1 MQSRSKRLIHLYFTP
16 IQEVIPIPDIRERND
31 RPKDKPPKYQVTST
45 VQRQMVQKFVKELSD
60 SAKQPD
66 RSDSAEHTATEQVEA
81 TAREI
86 VHEAVQL
93 PRSFSRQA
101 RYTESTERVQP
112 EQPAQPRQT
121 SAPPRQRTEDV
132 RTRPDTTPRST
143 PTPAPQEQGRRAYV
157 QQASK
162 ATATSPIASPEQPQ
176 NYYAA
181 PEVLPQEDLPR
192 QTLQSP
198 RQRTEDLRTRSEV
211 RAPQRT
217 PAPTPQEQGRRAYI
231 QQAAKAAQPT
241 LAPEQLQN
249 YHAVPEVPPQEDLPR
264 QNPQSP
270 RQRTEDLRTRVETRT
285 PQSTPAPTPQEQGRR
300 AYVQQAAKAAT
311 APPSIP
317 EVIQESQVSDVPIP
331 ENAPRRTPETPRLR
345 ADDIRLRSEPE
356 APQHMPTPAPQEQ
369 GRRAY
374 VQKTAKETTKLPGQK
389 SILERPAVSEEPP
402 TEKAPRVR
410 TEDVRTRPEQQK
422 PQSTAAPTAQ
432 EQGRRSYM
440 RQAKKSRAEKVSA
453 WDDFHTEKSEI
464 RIAEDIPE
472 REPPS
477 IREKPTIT
485 ELRGE
490 LLPEPMPENTPNV
503 RHIKQTGTWAPR
515 AAEPSTMRGIE
526 LPIRERTVNVPTH
539 DLPSTPQARQAFAKK
554 QAQLSQNPSI
564 ESIHPPEPAAPI
576 SPQPPVSDVPA
587 TTPKRQPVTA
597 GSSKSAPPV
606 QPQAPAHAPPVEQL
620 PAIREKPKP
629 NAAPREK
636 SRRGVSIR
644 TKDTEQISTP
654 KAQSKTSV
662 SKIDTKR
669 ARKAA
674 TQDAQR
680 KMLKKSN
687 FRAARAAVAAAK
699 KLGEAAAKATKE
711 LIDALIALGGG
722 TALFVVFSIVIVAGA
737 FLASPLGI
745 LFADEQQADDTV
757 PLATAIA
764 EIQGEY
770 HAELEELQNG
780 DYVSIQIVGQ
790 APDWREVV
798 AVFASKTAGAED
810 GIDVFTLDEERV
822 ELLRQVFWDM
832 CEITTATQTVDVPD
846 SDPDDDVDDSHTET
860 ALTITITAKTAEQM
874 RMEYSFSK
882 YQNDAL
888 DILLENLGS
897 LNVPM
902 GSLNIS
908 QEDAIELLENLPDD
922 LDPERKAVVET
933 AVQLVGRVSYFWG
946 GKSLTLGWD
955 DRWGVPTEVTAAG
968 SGSTGT
974 VRPFGLDCSGFVDW
988 TFYNATNGSYYP
1000 GRGGGAATQHSYCTN
1015 ISWSDAQPG
1024 NLVFYPD
1031 DSHVGI
1037 VGGKDADGNLLI
1049 VHCSG
1054 GANGVVI
1061 TGSAGFTTVARPD
1074 CFSD

>member
-1 MQSRSKRLIHLYFTP
+1 
-16 IQEVIPIPDIRERND
+16 
-31 RPKDKPPKYQVTST
+31 
-45 VQRQMVQKFVKELSD
+45 MVQKFVKELSD
-60 SAKQPD
+60 SAKYPD
-66 RSDSAEHTATEQVEA
+66 RSDSAEHTATEQVET

-86 VHEAVQL
+86 AHEAVQL

-101 RYTESTERVQP
+101 THAETPEHLQP
-112 EQPAQPRQT
+112 EQPTYPRQT
-121 SAPPRQRTEDV
+121 LDTPRQRTETV
-132 RTRPDTTPRST
+132 RTRPDTLLRST
-143 PTPAPQEQGRRAYV
+143 PT
-157 QQASK
+157 
-162 ATATSPIASPEQPQ
+162 
-176 NYYAA
+176 
-181 PEVLPQEDLPR
+181 
-192 QTLQSP
+192 
-198 RQRTEDLRTRSEV
+198 
-211 RAPQRT
+211 
-217 PAPTPQEQGRRAYI
+217 PTPQEQGRRAYI
-231 QQAAKAAQPT
+231 QQAAKATTTPPIT
-241 LAPEQLQN
+241 PES
-249 YHAVPEVPPQEDLPR
+249 PQERPTPATPTPENVPR
-264 QNPQSP
+264 QNLQSP
-270 RQRTEDLRTRVETRT
+270 RQRADDFRTRVETRT

-300 AYVQQAAKAAT
+300 AYVQQTAKAAA
-311 APPSIP
+311 APRTVPPEQPQNYHTTP
-317 EVIQESQVSDVPIP
+317 EVSPQEDL
-331 ENAPRRTPETPRLR
+331 PRQNPQSPRLR
-345 ADDIRLRSEPE
+345 TDDFRTRAETR
-356 APQHMPTPAPQEQ
+356 APQSAPAFTPQEH

-374 VQKTAKETTKLPGQK
+374 VQQAAKATPPITPESPQERPTSAVPTLENAPRQASKTPQLRADDVRLRPEPDVSPRKPTPASQELGRRVFTQKAAKETAKTPVQK
-389 SILERPAVSEEPP
+389 TLSEQPVKSEESP
-402 TEKAPRVR
+402 TENIPRLR
-410 TEDVRTRPEQQK
+410 TENVRTRPDAQK
-422 PQSTAAPTAQ
+422 PQSTSAPTAQ
-432 EQGRRSYM
+432 EQGRRAYV
-440 RQAKKSRAEKVSA
+440 RQAKKSRAEKTSA
-453 WDDFHTEKSEI
+453 QDIHTEPPEI
-464 RIAEDIPE
+464 RLVEDLPE
-472 REPPS
+472 HEPLR
-477 IREKPTIT
+477 IREKPTLT
-485 ELRGE
+485 ELCGE
-490 LLPEPMPENTPNV
+490 LPPEATPEKAPNI
-503 RHIKQTGTWAPR
+503 RHIKQTGTWTPR
-515 AAEPSTMRGIE
+515 AAEPSNRGVE
-526 LPIRERTVNVPTH
+526 LPIRERIAGTPTH
-539 DLPSTPQARQAFAKK
+539 DLPSIPQEQTRKIFAEK
-554 QAQLSQNPSI
+554 QAQLAQNPSI
-564 ESIHPPEPAAPI
+564 ESIYPSEPAGPI
-576 SPQPPVSDVPA
+576 PPQPPVSDAPA
-587 TTPKRQPVTA
+587 TTPKRQPLTA
-597 GSSKSAPPV
+597 GSKPAPPV
-606 QPQAPAHAPPVEQL
+606 QSAAPAQAPPVEQ
-620 PAIREKPKP
+620 PPTIREKPKP
-629 NAAPREK
+629 SVAPREK

-644 TKDTEQISTP
+644 TRDAEQISTP
-654 KAQSKTSV
+654 KVPPKTSV
-662 SKIDTKR
+662 SKIATKR
-669 ARKAA
+669 ARKVA

-680 KMLKKSN
+680 KMLQKSN
-687 FRAARAAVAAAK
+687 KRAANATVAAAK
-699 KLGEAAAKATKE
+699 KLGEAAAKAVKE

-722 TALFVVFSIVIVAGA
+722 TALFIVFSIVIVAGA

-770 HAELEELQNG
+770 NAELEELQNG

-798 AVFASKTAGAED
+798 AVFASKVAGAED
-810 GIDVFTLDEERV
+810 GMDVFTLDEERV

-832 CEITTATQTVDVPD
+832 CEITTEMQDVDVPD
-846 SDPDDDVDDSHTET
+846 SDPDDEIDDSHTET

-874 RMEYSFSK
+874 RLEYSFTK

-908 QEDAIELLENLPDD
+908 QEDAIELLENLLDD

-974 VRPFGLDCSGFVDW
+974 IRPFGLDCSGFVDW
-988 TFYNATNGSYYP
+988 TFYNATDGSYYP

-1024 NLVFYPD
+1024 DLVFYSD

>member
-1 MQSRSKRLIHLYFTP
+1 MRRKS
-16 IQEVIPIPDIRERND
+16 EVIPIPDIRERND
-31 RPKDKPPKYQVTST
+31 RPKDKQPKHQVAST
-45 VQRQMVQKFVKELSD
+45 VQRQMVQKFVKELND

-66 RSDSAEHTATEQVEA
+66 RSDSAEHTATEQVET
-81 TAREI
+81 TAREL

-93 PRSFSRQA
+93 PRSFSYQTPRA
-101 RYTESTERVQP
+101 ETTEQLQP
-112 EQPAQPRQT
+112 EQPAPPRQT
-121 SAPPRQRTEDV
+121 STPPRQHAEEARS
-132 RTRPDTTPRST
+132 RPDATPPRTTS
-143 PTPAPQEQGRRAYV
+143 
-157 QQASK
+157 
-162 ATATSPIASPEQPQ
+162 
-176 NYYAA
+176 
-181 PEVLPQEDLPR
+181 
-192 QTLQSP
+192 
-198 RQRTEDLRTRSEV
+198 
-211 RAPQRT
+211 
-217 PAPTPQEQGRRAYI
+217 APTPQEQGRRAYI
-231 QQAAKAAQPT
+231 QQAAKAAATPPITPESPQEGP
-241 LAPEQLQN
+241 AP
-249 YHAVPEVPPQEDLPR
+249 AVPTSENVPR
-264 QNPQSP
+264 QNLQSP
-270 RQRTEDLRTRVETRT
+270 RQRTDDFRTRAETRA
-285 PQSTPAPTPQEQGRR
+285 PQDIPAPTPQEQGRR
-300 AYVQQAAKAAT
+300 AYIQQTIKTAT
-311 APPSIP
+311 TPPVTP
-317 EVIQESQVSDVPIP
+317 ELPQEYPTTP
-331 ENAPRRTPETPRLR
+331 TTPTLENAPRQISEMPRFH
-345 ADDIRLRSEPE
+345 ADDIRLRSGPE
-356 APQHMPTPAPQEQ
+356 SPQHMPTPAPQEQ
-369 GRRAY
+369 GRRTYIQQAAKATVTPPITPEVPREYPTAPAVPTLENAPQQVSETPRFRADDIRLRPESKTPRHMPPPAPQEQGRRAY
-374 VQKTAKETTKLPGQK
+374 VQKAAKDTTKTTVWESLP
-389 SILERPAVSEEPP
+389 ERPLISDVLP
-402 TEKAPRVR
+402 TEKSPRLR
-410 TEDVRTRPEQQK
+410 TENVRIRPDAQK
-422 PQSTAAPTAQ
+422 PQSTSVPAPQ
-432 EQGRRSYM
+432 EQGRRAYV
-440 RQAKKSRAEKVSA
+440 RRAKKSRAEKTSA
-453 WDDFHTEKSEI
+453 RDHLHTEQPEI
-464 RIAEDIPE
+464 RLADDMPQSVS
-472 REPPS
+472 PP
-477 IREKPTIT
+477 IRERPTIT

-490 LLPEPMPENTPNV
+490 LLPEPTPENASNV
-503 RHIKQTGTWAPR
+503 QHIKQAGTWTLR
-515 AAEPSTMRGIE
+515 GTEPYSSGIE
-526 LPIRERTVNVPTH
+526 QPIRERPAVIPAH
-539 DLPSTPQARQAFAKK
+539 DLPPMPQKQAQQAFIER

-564 ESIHPPEPAAPI
+564 ESIYPSKPTGSIPPQ
-576 SPQPPVSDVPA
+576 SPVSEAPA
-587 TTPKRQPVTA
+587 ITPKRQPLTA
-597 GSSKSAPPV
+597 GSGKPSLPAPSV
-606 QPQAPAHAPPVEQL
+606 QPQAPIQAPPTEQL
-620 PAIREKPKP
+620 PTIREKAKP

-644 TKDTEQISTP
+644 TKNTEQISAP

-687 FRAARAAVAAAK
+687 SRAARAAVAAAK
-699 KLGEAAAKATKE
+699 KLGEAAAKAAKE

-745 LFADEQQADDTV
+745 LFADEQESEDTV

-798 AVFASKTAGAED
+798 AVFASKVAGVED
-810 GIDVFTLDEERV
+810 GMDVFTLDDERV

-832 CEITTATQTVDVPD
+832 CDITTETQDIDVPD
-846 SDPDDDVDDSHTET
+846 SDPDDDVDESHTET
-860 ALTITITAKTAEQM
+860 AFTITITSKTAEQM
-874 RMEYSFSK
+874 RLEYSFTK

-933 AVQLVGRVSYFWG
+933 AVQLVGRVSCFWG

-974 VRPFGLDCSGFVDW
+974 IRPFELDCSGFVDW

-1015 ISWSDAQPG
+1015 IAWSDAQPG
-1024 NLVFYPD
+1024 DLVFYPD

-1037 VGGKDADGNLLI
+1037 VGGRDADGNLLI

-1061 TGSAGFTTVARPD
+1061 TGSAGFTVVARPD
-1074 CFSD
+1074 CFTD

>member
-1 MQSRSKRLIHLYFTP
+1 MRLTVRRIS
-16 IQEVIPIPDIRERND
+16 EVNTIPDIRERND
-31 RPKDKPPKYQVTST
+31 RPKDKQPKHQAASA
-45 VQRQMVQKFVKELSD
+45 VQRQMVQKFVKELND
-60 SAKQPD
+60 STKPSD
-66 RSDSAEHTATEQVEA
+66 RSDGAETTATEQVET

-93 PRSFSRQA
+93 PRRAIQHPAHRESADSFA
-101 RYTESTERVQP
+101 G
-112 EQPAQPRQT
+112 
-121 SAPPRQRTEDV
+121 APPKQSDQPHHAPESPRERTGAP
-132 RTRPDTTPRST
+132 RTRPDATPPQSA
-143 PTPAPQEQGRRAYV
+143 PTPAPQEQARRAYV
-157 QQASK
+157 QQTAREAAPAPPIKSEQPRPQHTTMTAPSVENTPRQRTEDLRTRSDARAPQRTPAPTPQEQGRHACIQQAAK
-162 ATATSPIASPEQPQ
+162 AAQPTLAPEQPQ
-176 NYYAA
+176 NYHAA
-181 PEVLPQEDLPR
+181 PEVPQQENVPR

-198 RQRTEDLRTRSEV
+198 RQRTEDLRTRPES
-211 RAPQRT
+211 RA
-217 PAPTPQEQGRRAYI
+217 
-231 QQAAKAAQPT
+231 
-241 LAPEQLQN
+241 
-249 YHAVPEVPPQEDLPR
+249 
-264 QNPQSP
+264 S
-270 RQRTEDLRTRVETRT
+270 
-285 PQSTPAPTPQEQGRR
+285 QSTPAPTPQEQGQR
-300 AYVQQAAKAAT
+300 AFAQKAVKDNAKST
-311 APPSIP
+311 VRGSLPEHPLISDAPPS
-317 EVIQESQVSDVPIP
+317 
-331 ENAPRRTPETPRLR
+331 
-345 ADDIRLRSEPE
+345 
-356 APQHMPTPAPQEQ
+356 
-369 GRRAY
+369 
-374 VQKTAKETTKLPGQK
+374 
-389 SILERPAVSEEPP
+389 ER
-402 TEKAPRVR
+402 APRVR
-410 TEDVRTRPEQQK
+410 TEDVRTRSDMQK
-422 PQSTAAPTAQ
+422 PQNASAPTAQ
-432 EQGRRSYM
+432 EQGRRAYV
-440 RQAKKSRAEKVSA
+440 RQAKKSRAEK
-453 WDDFHTEKSEI
+453 SEI
-464 RIAEDIPE
+464 RLAKDLPE
-472 REPPS
+472 YEPPR

-490 LLPEPMPENTPNV
+490 IPIEPTPEKAPNV
-503 RHIKQTGTWAPR
+503 QHIKQTGTWTPR
-515 AAEPSTMRGIE
+515 AAEPSNRGEE
-526 LPIRERTVNVPTH
+526 LSIRERTADTPTH
-539 DLPSTPQARQAFAKK
+539 DLPSIPQVQARQIFAKK

-564 ESIHPPEPAAPI
+564 KPIYPSEPTVPI
-576 SPQPPVSDVPA
+576 PPQPPVSDAPA

-597 GSSKSAPPV
+597 GSANPASPTPQTAHPPI
-606 QPQAPAHAPPVEQL
+606 PAHAPQAEQL

-644 TKDTEQISTP
+644 TRDAEQTSTP
-654 KAQSKTSV
+654 KMPPKTSV

-669 ARKAA
+669 ARKAV

-687 FRAARAAVAAAK
+687 NRAVRATAAAAK
-699 KLGEAAAKATKE
+699 KLAEAAAKAAKE

-722 TALFVVFSIVIVAGA
+722 MALFVVFSIVIVAGA

-745 LFADEQQADDTV
+745 LFADEQESDDTV

-780 DYVSIQIVGQ
+780 DFASIQIVGQ

-798 AVFASKTAGAED
+798 TVFASKVAGAED
-810 GIDVFTLDEERV
+810 GMDVFTLDEERV

-832 CEITTATQTVDVPD
+832 CEITTETQDVDVPD

-860 ALTITITAKTAEQM
+860 SLTITITAKTAEQM
-874 RMEYSFSK
+874 RLEYSFTK

-955 DRWGVPTEVTAAG
+955 DRWGTPMEVTAAG

-974 VRPFGLDCSGFVDW
+974 IRPFGLDCSGFVDW
-988 TFYNATNGSYYP
+988 TFYNATDGSYYP

-1024 NLVFYPD
+1024 DLVFYPD
-1031 DSHVGI
+1031 NSHVGI

-1061 TGSAGFTTVARPD
+1061 TGSAGFTVVARPD
-1074 CFSD
+1074 CFTD